1 MARVKSESTGRNV
14 VISAKARANVPSVL
28 TDAYALELA
37 NATEGMDEDKV
48 INDIEV
54 TSFATIRTITV
65 ESVSV
70 LPDGKTVRVNGE
82 FDIDLEKDEEND
94 IFKRLFTDKS
104 EAIEKWRLF
113 MEEKVRAAEEK
124 RNAYNKLVDFLAN
137 QIKEENF

>member
-1 MARVKSESTGRNV
+1 
-14 VISAKARANVPSVL
+14 
-28 TDAYALELA
+28 
-37 NATEGMDEDKV
+37 
-48 INDIEV
+48 
-54 TSFATIRTITV
+54 V

-82 FDIDLEKDEEND
+82 FDIDLEKDEED
-94 IFKRLFTDKS
+94 DLFKRLFTDKN

>member
-1 MARVKSESTGRNV
+1 
-14 VISAKARANVPSVL
+14 
-28 TDAYALELA
+28 
-37 NATEGMDEDKV
+37 MDEDKV
-48 INDIEV
+48 INDIDV

-94 IFKRLFTDKS
+94 LFKRLFTDKS